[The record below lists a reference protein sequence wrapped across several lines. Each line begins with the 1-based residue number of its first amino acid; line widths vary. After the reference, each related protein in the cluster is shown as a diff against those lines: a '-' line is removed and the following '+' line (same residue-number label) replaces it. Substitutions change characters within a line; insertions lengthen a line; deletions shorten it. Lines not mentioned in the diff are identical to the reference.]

1 MSSERTEEAT
11 PRRRDKARSEGQI
24 SKSQDFNSALVLSA
38 NLALLFMMAPFIT
51 QELTSVLKYTL
62 SNLDPNKIDGS
73 VITILVPYFKSICV
87 CIFPVLIASFF
98 STIIIIR
105 LLVGS
110 LFSMQAL
117 QPKWDKFMP
126 SSMLKALKSKFS
138 PVEPK
143 QIVELVKSFIK
154 LSVVGSV
161 GYSAVADRMPE
172 LLGLLGVP
180 LQTAFS
186 TIVSIMFH
194 MVVNMCIAMIVIG
207 LFDKKYQDY
216 EYNKS
221 LKMSKQ
227 EVKDEA
233 KNADGDPKIKQ
244 KIKSAQMQMSRQK
257 MMNDVKTADVV
268 VTNPTH
274 YAVAI
279 RYDTS
284 KAPAPQ
290 VVAKGV
296 DFMAFKIR
304 EIAKEHNIPIQE
316 NKPLARTLYK
326 VVPLEGIV
334 PPELYVAV
342 AELLAFVYNQNRGD

>member
-1 MSSERTEEAT
+1 MSSEKTEAAT
-11 PRRRDKARSEGQI
+11 PRRLNKARGEGQI
-24 SKSQDFNSALVLSA
+24 SKSQDLNSALVLSA
-38 NLALLFMMAPFIT
+38 NLALLFMMAPGIT
-51 QELTSVLKYTL
+51 QELTFILKSTL
-62 SNLDPNKIDGS
+62 ANLHPDKIDS
-73 VITILVPYFKSICV
+73 SILTILVPYFKSTCLCLLPFLV
-87 CIFPVLIASFF
+87 SSMFVSM
-98 STIIIIR
+98 IIIR
-105 LLVGS
+105 IMVGS
-110 LFSMQAL
+110 LFSLQAL
-117 QPKWDKFMP
+117 SPKWDKFTP

-154 LSVVGSV
+154 LSVVGSA
-161 GYSAVADRMPE
+161 GYSAVMDRLPE

-180 LQTAFS
+180 IQTAFS
-186 TIVSIMFH
+186 TIVSIMFN
-194 MVVNMCIAMIVIG
+194 MIVNMCVVMIIIG

-227 EVKDEA
+227 EVKDEQ

-244 KIKSAQMQMSRQK
+244 KIKSAQMQMGRQK
-257 MMNDVKTADVV
+257 MLHEIKTADVV

-290 VVAKGV
+290 VIAKGV

-304 EIAKEHNIPIQE
+304 EIAEANNIPIQE

-342 AELLAFVYNQNRGD
+342 AELLAFVYNKSKGD

>member
-1 MSSERTEEAT
+1 MSSERTEQAT
-11 PRRRDKARSEGQI
+11 PRRLEKARSEGQI
-24 SKSQDFNSALVLSA
+24 SKSQDLNSALVLSA
-38 NLALLFMMAPFIT
+38 NMAILFMMAPAIT
-51 QELTSVLKYTL
+51 QELTSILKYTL
-62 SNLDPNKIDGS
+62 SNLNPDKIDS
-73 VITILVPYFKSICV
+73 SIINILVPYFKSACV
-87 CIFPVLIASFF
+87 CLLPILLASLF
-98 STIIIIR
+98 SSIIIIR

-110 LFSMQAL
+110 LFSLGAL
-117 QPKWDKFMP
+117 APKWDKFMP
-126 SSMLKALKSKFS
+126 SAMLKALKNKFN

-143 QIVELVKSFIK
+143 QIVELVKSFLK
-154 LSVVGSV
+154 LSIVGSV
-161 GYSAVADRMPE
+161 GYSTVMDRLTD

-180 LQTAFS
+180 IQTAFA
-186 TIVSIMFH
+186 TIVSIMLH
-194 MVVNMCIAMIVIG
+194 MVINMCVAMIIIG
-207 LFDKKYQDY
+207 IFDKKYQDY

-304 EIAKEHNIPIQE
+304 EIAEANNIPIQE

-326 VVPLEGIV
+326 VVPLDGIV

-342 AELLAFVYNQNRGD
+342 AELLAFVYNRNRGD

>member
-1 MSSERTEEAT
+1 MSSEKTEDAT
-11 PRRRDKARSEGQI
+11 PRRREKAKSEGQTP
-24 SKSQDFNSALVLSA
+24 KSQDLNSALVLSA
-38 NLALLFMMAPFIT
+38 NLALIFMMAPAIT
-51 QELTSVLKYTL
+51 QELTSILKYTL
-62 SNLDPNKIDGS
+62 SNLNPDKIDDS
-73 VITILVPYFKSICV
+73 LLTIMVPYFKSACV
-87 CIFPVLIASFF
+87 CLLPILIS
-98 STIIIIR
+98 SMVITIIIIR

-110 LFSMQAL
+110 MFSMQAL
-117 QPKWDKFMP
+117 MPKWDKFMP
-126 SSMLKALKSKFS
+126 SAMLKALKSKFS

-143 QIVELVKSFIK
+143 QIVELAKSILK
-154 LSVVGSV
+154 LSVVGSA
-161 GYSAVADRMPE
+161 GYSAVMERLPE
-172 LLGLLGVP
+172 LLDLLGVP
-180 LQTAFS
+180 LQTAFT
-186 TIVSIMFH
+186 TITSIMLH
-194 MVVNMCIAMIVIG
+194 MVINMCVAMIVIG

-216 EYNKS
+216 EFNKS

-233 KNADGDPKIKQ
+233 KNADGDPQIKQ
-244 KIKSAQMQMSRQK
+244 RIKSAQMQFSRQK
-257 MMNDVKTADVV
+257 MMHDIKTADVV

-304 EIAKEHNIPIQE
+304 EIAEEHNIPIQE

-342 AELLAFVYNQNRGD
+342 AELLAFVYNKNRGD